1 MILKREQELQGKA
14 QHLPKVLYVEDD
26 QISRE
31 VVTLFLKGEFDVDL
45 AVDSTEAMLKIK
57 KNKFDAILMDINLCK
72 GLGGLELAQEIK
84 GFADYK
90 TVPIIAVTA
99 HAFKEDEKKI
109 LKGGCSHY
117 ISKPFNRKSLLGLV
131 HKALDN

>member
-1 MILKREQELQGKA
+1 LQRKA

-45 AVDSTEAMLKIK
+45 AVDSSEAVSKII

-72 GLGGLELAQEIK
+72 VLGGLELAKKIR
-84 GFADYK
+84 GLADYK

-99 HAFKEDEKKI
+99 NAFKEDERKI

-117 ISKPFNRKSLLGLV
+117 ISKPFNRKSLVGLV
-131 HKALDN
+131 HKALNN